1 MTSEKLRQKYHSD
14 CNLSRFRWHVGII
27 KQNLN
32 RSISCTPQRASGKT
46 SSSLTCIQS
55 SLFSSNET
63 ADWRRVP
70 KRAGWDKYTK
80 IRTKLVSLL
89 NRPSHYPC
97 RKLGKG
103 HTCTGK
109 AQCLPN
115 GISVFFFVFCFFAS
129 A

>member
-1 MTSEKLRQKYHSD
+1 MTSEKLRQKYLPD

-32 RSISCTPQRASGKT
+32 QSISCTPQRASGKS

-55 SLFSSNET
+55 SFFSSNKT
-63 ADWRRVP
+63 ADWGRVP
-70 KRAGWDKYTK
+70 KQAGWDQCTK
-80 IRTKLVSLL
+80 IRTKLVSLF

-103 HTCTGK
+103 HVRVRRS
-109 AQCLPN
+109 ACLMEFL
-115 GISVFFFVFCFFAS
+115 VFFLFLFFFAS
-129 A
+129 T